1 MAFLIPNIFKPKTKA
16 RAEEVNENFNVIATQ
31 LNSNISSIN
40 NNDER
45 IDNLEINK
53 ANKNGST
60 AEYFKCK
67 DAVSDNDAVNK
78 RVMNNNI
85 LNTKQY
91 INGLYITPDK
101 SSLTDNTIIVADG
114 SCFDDTGEVQMK
126 LSTGGTSIQNT
137 IQSANTTYYVY
148 IVTTDDGLTF
158 KIEVSPASSYNGTSR
173 KLGYYITNTENK
185 IVQVINYSVP
195 QNGTIGRRLE
205 PDYSKTPV
213 EVSVTSATSFTAPY
227 DGWLTT
233 RTALANV
240 KISNEVAYPIVA
252 YINKDTVISGSSTT
266 ASAFNFFPCKEV

>member
-16 RAEEVNENFNVIATQ
+16 RAEEVNENFSAIATQ
-31 LNSNISSIN
+31 INSNISSIN

-45 IDNLEINK
+45 IDNVEINK

-60 AEYFKCK
+60 AEYFKCR

-78 RVMNNNI
+78 RVLNNNI

-126 LSTGGTSIQNT
+126 LLTGGTSVQNA

-158 KIEVSPASSYNGTSR
+158 KIEISPASSYNGTSR

-185 IVQVINYSVP
+185 IVQVVNYSIP
-195 QNGTIGRRLE
+195 QNGTVGRRLE
-205 PDYSKTPV
+205 PDYSQTPV
-213 EVSVTSATSFTAPY
+213 QVSVTSATSFTAPY

-240 KISNEVAYPIVA
+240 KISNEVAYPVVA
-252 YINKDTVISGSSTT
+252 YINKDTVISGNSTN

>member
-16 RAEEVNENFNVIATQ
+16 RAEEVNENFNAIATQ

-53 ANKNGST
+53 ADRNGST

-78 RVMNNNI
+78 RVLNNNI

-91 INGLYITPDK
+91 INGLYITPDN
-101 SSLTDNTIIVADG
+101 SSLTNNTIIVADG
-114 SCFDDTGEVQMK
+114 SCFDDTGEVRME
-126 LSTGGTSIQNT
+126 LSTGGVSVQNT
-137 IQSANTTYYVY
+137 IQSANTIYYVY

-158 KIEVSPASSYNGTSR
+158 KVEISSASRYNGTSR

-195 QNGTIGRRLE
+195 QNGTVGRRLE
-205 PDYSKTPV
+205 PDYSKKPV
-213 EVSVTSATSFTAPY
+213 EVSLTSTASFTAPY

-233 RTALANV
+233 RAALANIL
-240 KISNEVAYPIVA
+240 ISNKVAYPIVA
-252 YINKDTVISGSSTT
+252 YINKDTVISGNSKT
-266 ASAFNFFPCKEV
+266 ASAFNFFPCKDI

>member
-53 ANKNGST
+53 ADKNGST

-78 RVMNNNI
+78 RVLNNNI

-91 INGLYITPDK
+91 INGLYITPDN
-101 SSLTDNTIIVADG
+101 SSLTNNTIIVADG

-126 LSTGGTSIQNT
+126 LFAGGTSVQNT

-158 KIEVSPASSYNGTSR
+158 KIEISPVSSYNGTSR

-195 QNGTIGRRLE
+195 QNGTVGRRLE
-205 PDYSKTPV
+205 PDYSQTPV
-213 EVSVTSATSFTAPY
+213 KVSVTSATSFTAPY

-233 RTALANV
+233 RTALANI
-240 KISNEVAYPIVA
+240 KISNILKIFTKFCYLL
-252 YINKDTVISGSSTT
+252 
-266 ASAFNFFPCKEV
+266 